1 MKVNGG
7 VKALV
12 SLVAMAATGAF
23 AFPPI
28 PKESARALAVT
39 RGKPFS
45 SGMVFVNGKYVAP
58 PYTVERW
65 GTGIRINSIPV
76 TGQVVD
82 WNDFLK
88 TQSDVRTE
96 TKEIAVQDV
105 PAPMPQLVSVESEAS
120 ALDDLFNNA
129 PSAAS
134 ARRTAVAP
142 VPTPRAPAPP
152 KTVVTYSLSGDF
164 IPNADSK
171 ALLKRVNDARTEI
184 DRVLRAGGFICFGD
198 TYSRVTGDKRALKT
212 MMRSLPEIQQ
222 RAESAEDFRARAR
235 AANLVY
241 LSDALCEDLFKNR
254 IDYRKIKE
262 RRDRE
267 NSDRQLERVLEE
279 VSDPIL

>member
-1 MKVNGG
+1 MRFVFT
-7 VKALV
+7 
-12 SLVAMAATGAF
+12 LVAICLMALSAAAF
-23 AFPPI
+23 QPI
-28 PKESARALAVT
+28 PKESAKALAVT

-58 PYTVERW
+58 PYVVERW

-76 TGQVVD
+76 TGQIVD

-88 TQSDVRTE
+88 TQADVKIE
-96 TKEIAVQDV
+96 TKEIAAQDA
-105 PAPMPQLVSVESEAS
+105 PAPTPKPVSLAAETS

-129 PSAAS
+129 PSSS
-134 ARRTAVAP
+134 ARPSV
-142 VPTPRAPAPP
+142 VSLPAPRTPPQP
-152 KTVVTYSLSGDF
+152 KTVVTCTLTGPF
-164 IPNADSK
+164 VPNADSK

-184 DRVLRAGGFICFGD
+184 DRVLRTGGFICFGD
-198 TYSRVTGDKRALKT
+198 NYSRVTGDRRALQT

-222 RAESAEDFRARAR
+222 RAESAADFRARAR

-241 LSDALCEDLFKNR
+241 FSDALCEDLFKNR

-267 NSDRQLERVLEE
+267 KSDRQLEHVLEG